1 MEKQTF
7 IRPYTWT
14 CVLFI
19 ALTLGG
25 CTKEKALALK
35 AAAEVFRDRAVA
47 AIENYETLM
56 VNGALGPQQSD
67 SELLQQVHAD
77 LKATAGGG
85 KVTNKQ
91 VRDALNGTDVR
102 ERQLDFVRTS
112 LAELRLAYVAY
123 AASLARLPEGS
134 LLAGDAVT
142 CAAGLGARL
151 TQRMA
156 IFAQAN
162 QRAPVREQ
170 YRFGKAVE
178 NLNGA
183 LAAKNDDD
191 VLKAVGELI
200 EARKAEKRDNA
211 TATAMF
217 ADAVEAGTRTASLA
231 RSYGEL
237 SVEDLLSGLNQILEI
252 RTSTFGIDSTKAMDR
267 LSAYRAR
274 LEQDPVIKPIL
285 AIPLTDP
292 LPACKTQ

>member
-1 MEKQTF
+1 MKKRTF
-7 IRPYTWT
+7 MRPYTWI
-14 CVLFI
+14 CFLFI
-19 ALTLGG
+19 VLMLGG

-35 AAAEVFRDRAVA
+35 AAAEAFRDRAVA
-47 AIENYETLM
+47 AIDNYETLM
-56 VNGALGPQQSD
+56 VNGAFGPQQSD
-67 SELLQQVHAD
+67 TEQLQQVQAE

-85 KVTNKQ
+85 KVTSKQ
-91 VRDALNGTDVR
+91 VSDALNGTDVR
-102 ERQLDFVRTS
+102 ERQLDSVRTS
-112 LAELRLAYVAY
+112 LTEVRLAYVAY

-156 IFAQAN
+156 VFAEAT
-162 QRAPVREQ
+162 QRAPVRYQ
-170 YRFGKAVE
+170 YRFGKAVGDV
-178 NLNGA
+178 NRA
-183 LAAKNDDD
+183 LTAKNDDD

-200 EARKAEKRDNA
+200 ETRKAEKRDNA

-217 ADAVEAGTRTASLA
+217 ADAVEVGTRTASLA

-252 RTSTFGIDSTKAMDR
+252 RTSTFGVDSTKAMDR

-274 LEQDPVIKPIL
+274 LEQDPAIKPIL